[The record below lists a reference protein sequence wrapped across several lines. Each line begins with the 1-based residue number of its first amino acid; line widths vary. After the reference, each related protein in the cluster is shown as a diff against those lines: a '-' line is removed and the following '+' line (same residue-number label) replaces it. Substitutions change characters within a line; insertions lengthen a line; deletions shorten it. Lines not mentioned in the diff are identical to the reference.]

1 MKKSLMFTFYMVL
14 IAGALFARSEYT
26 IKLNWDEMS
35 GELNGILS
43 AQVDGQ
49 TAYLQGIA
57 RGSILEGLVTS
68 AGESAMY
75 GGSQSFD
82 IFSKRGFYS
91 FWIRDKFADDDIN
104 PDYSLIQK
112 AKPQV
117 TVYQGS
123 RLLGSYTIDRGMGL
137 TCKVFTLDASTGLID
152 QEIRFY
158 PRTKVV
164 LTQVLNAVDGKPVPN
179 ADIVLSGGEEQ
190 FAPRQADADGFAFF
204 PAEIGN
210 YQLSISKPGFIG
222 TSYPVRM
229 GFDEN
234 PIEYV
239 VALSPEVKEYRIVL
253 TWGSRPA
260 DLDAHLSGPNPDG
273 GNFHIWYRNR
283 ILIGGRDFLDRDD
296 TNGYGPETITIYK
309 PAAGEY
315 LYAVHDYSNRHS
327 ASSQA
332 LSRSGALVQVY
343 AENRLLQTY
352 SIPAGQ
358 AGTLW
363 KVFNIDRSGK
373 LIPINTVSWIQNE
386 NNIR

>member
-1 MKKSLMFTFYMVL
+1 MILFGIMMMVL
-14 IAGALFARSEYT
+14 AIGATASRPDYT
-26 IKLNWDEMS
+26 IRLSWDEMS
-35 GELNGILS
+35 GELNGVLC
-43 AQVDGQ
+43 AQIDGQ
-49 TAYLQGIA
+49 AAYIQGIA
-57 RGSILEGLVTS
+57 RGSILGGMVQS
-68 AGESAMY
+68 SGESAMH
-75 GGSQSFD
+75 GGSQTFE
-82 IFSKRGFYS
+82 IFTKTGFFS

-112 AKPQV
+112 SKPLI
-117 TVYQGS
+117 TVSQGS
-123 RLLGSYTIDRGMGL
+123 RLLGSFNIDKGMGL
-137 TCKVFTLDASTGLID
+137 TCKVFTLDASTGIID

-164 LTQVLNAVDGKPVPN
+164 LTQVLNAIDGKPVPQ
-179 ADIVLSGGEEQ
+179 ADILLTGGDEP
-190 FAPRQADADGFAFF
+190 FPPRQTDADGFAFF
-204 PAEIGN
+204 PVEIGS
-210 YQLSISKPGFIG
+210 YQLNISKPGFIG
-222 TSYPVRM
+222 TAYPVRM

-253 TWGSRPA
+253 TWGSRPP

-315 LYAVHDYSNRHS
+315 LYAVHDYSNKHS

-332 LSRSGALVQVY
+332 LSRSGAMVQVY
-343 AENRLLQTY
+343 AENRLLSTF
-352 SIPAGQ
+352 SIPPGMP
-358 AGTLW
+358 GTLW
-363 KVFNIDRSGK
+363 KVFNIDRTGK